1 MFSGQYEI
9 TFSAWKRIFEQKA
22 HGNTSLNKGNRETPQ
37 RKRSFLLKKTEEGE
51 MRNPPKKAKW
61 CLFHF
66 TMKKRTKYFKA

>member
-37 RKRSFLLKKTEEGE
+37 RKRSFLLKKTGEGE
-51 MRNPPKKAKW
+51 MRNPQ
-61 CLFHF
+61 
-66 TMKKRTKYFKA
+66 KRQSGVCFILQ